1 MRPTPHIEVE
11 MSDLIKNLL
20 NLDDAG
26 SALVSSKMQA
36 VYGGLLQ
43 TLAIQPEAVRLFPTL
58 GAGMGAHTSV
68 ESSEYDSYGRAQIV
82 NSQATD
88 IPAADIGKINRNA
101 TLFQIANHIRFSTME
116 LEVAA
121 RSGAPLDLGKH
132 QAAMI
137 AQAAEI
143 DRIFWQGD
151 ASHGITGFN
160 GFDFAQVEI
169 KNDGTGSSKLWETK
183 GAAEIARDMRALVR
197 AVATRTNGLVRADTL
212 YLSGDAMELAAS
224 KHINGKTALAIF
236 AETSPG
242 VNVVESVAMKTLG
255 GKDIL
260 AMQKSAATGGI
271 WLPMFGNRHPEQ
283 RDGLGVKV
291 IFESRTAGLVV
302 GNSKAIVTAAGI
314 V

>member
-1 MRPTPHIEVE
+1 
-11 MSDLIKNLL
+11 MSELIKSLL

-26 SALVSSKMQA
+26 SALVSSKLQA

-43 TLAIQPEAVRLFPTL
+43 QLSVQPEAVRLFPVL
-58 GAGMGAHTSV
+58 GEGMGAHTSV

-82 NSQATD
+82 HNKATD

-101 TLFQIANHIRFSTME
+101 NLFQIANYVCFSTME

-121 RSGAPLDLGKH
+121 RTGSPLDQGKH

-151 ASHGITGFN
+151 ASYGITGFN
-160 GFDFAQVEI
+160 GFNFAQVDL
-169 KNDGTGSSKLWETK
+169 KSDGAGNSKTWESK

-197 AVATRTNGLVRADTL
+197 AIAVNTNSLVRADTL
-212 YLSGDAMELAAS
+212 YLSGDAMELAAT
-224 KHINGKTALAIF
+224 KNINGKTALAIF
-236 AETSPG
+236 AETMPG

-260 AMQKSAATGGI
+260 ALQKSAAVGGI
-271 WLPMFGNRHPEQ
+271 WLPMFGYRHPEQ
-283 RDGLGVKV
+283 REGLGIKT
-291 IFESRTAGLVV
+291 IFESRTAGLVI
-302 GNSKAIVTAAGI
+302 GNSRAIVTATGI

>member
-1 MRPTPHIEVE
+1 
-11 MSDLIKNLL
+11 MSDLIKSIINT
-20 NLDDAG
+20 DDAG
-26 SALVSSKMQA
+26 SALVTSKLQA

-43 TLAIQPEAVRLFPTL
+43 ALAIQPEAVRLFPTL

-68 ESSEYDSYGRAQIV
+68 ETSEYDSYGRAQIV
-82 NSQATD
+82 HNQATD

-101 TLFQIANHIRFSTME
+101 VLFQIANYIRFSTME
-116 LEVAA
+116 LEAAA
-121 RSGAPLDLGKH
+121 RAGVPLDQGKH

-151 ASHGITGFN
+151 ASHGITGFKDFN
-160 GFDFAQVEI
+160 FAQVEV
-169 KNDGTGSSKLWETK
+169 KADGTGNSKTWESK

-197 AVATRTNGLVRADTL
+197 SIATRTDGLVRADTL
-212 YLSGDAMELAAS
+212 YLSGDAMELAAT

-271 WLPMFGNRHPEQ
+271 WLPMFGHRHAEQ
-283 RDGLGVKV
+283 RDGLGIKTV
-291 IFESRTAGLVV
+291 FESRTAGLVI
-302 GNSKAIVTAAGI
+302 GNSKAIATATGI

>member
-1 MRPTPHIEVE
+1 
-11 MSDLIKNLL
+11 MSELIKSLL

-26 SALVSSKMQA
+26 SALVSSKLQA

-43 TLAIQPEAVRLFPTL
+43 QLAVQPEAVRLFPVL
-58 GAGMGAHTSV
+58 GEGMGAHTSV
-68 ESSEYDSYGRAQIV
+68 ESSEYNSYGRAQIV
-82 NSQATD
+82 HNKATD

-101 TLFQIANHIRFSTME
+101 NLFQIANYICFSTME

-121 RSGAPLDLGKH
+121 RTGAPLDQGKH

-151 ASHGITGFN
+151 ASYGITGFN
-160 GFDFAQVEI
+160 NFNFAQVDL
-169 KNDGTGSSKLWETK
+169 KADGNGNSKTWESK

-197 AVATRTNGLVRADTL
+197 SIAVNTNSLVRADTL
-212 YLSGDAMELAAS
+212 YLSGDAMELAAT
-224 KHINGKTALAIF
+224 KNINGKTALAIF
-236 AETSPG
+236 AETMPG
-242 VNVVESVAMKTLG
+242 VNVIESVAMKVLG

-260 AMQKSAATGGI
+260 AMQKSAAVGGI
-271 WLPMFGNRHPEQ
+271 WLPMFGYRHPEQ
-283 RDGLGVKV
+283 REGLGIKT

-302 GNSKAIVTAAGI
+302 GNSKAIMTATGI

>member
-1 MRPTPHIEVE
+1 
-11 MSDLIKNLL
+11 MSELIKSLL
-20 NLDDAG
+20 NLDDAE
-26 SALVSSKMQA
+26 SALVSSKLQA

-43 TLAIQPEAVRLFPTL
+43 QLAVQPEAVRLFPVL
-58 GAGMGAHTSV
+58 GEGMGAHTSV

-82 NSQATD
+82 HNKATD

-101 TLFQIANHIRFSTME
+101 NLFQIANYICFSTME

-121 RSGAPLDLGKH
+121 RTGSPLDQGKH

-151 ASHGITGFN
+151 ASYGITGFN
-160 GFDFAQVEI
+160 GFNFAQVDL
-169 KNDGTGSSKLWETK
+169 KADGTGNSKTWESK

-197 AVATRTNGLVRADTL
+197 AIAINTNSLVRADTL
-212 YLSGDAMELAAS
+212 YLSGDAMELAAT
-224 KHINGKTALAIF
+224 KNINGKTALAIF
-236 AETSPG
+236 AETMPG

-260 AMQKSAATGGI
+260 ALQKSAAVGGI
-271 WLPMFGNRHPEQ
+271 WLPMFGYRHPEQ
-283 RDGLGVKV
+283 REGLGIKT
-291 IFESRTAGLVV
+291 IFESRTAGLVI
-302 GNSKAIVTAAGI
+302 GNSKAIVTATGI

>member
-1 MRPTPHIEVE
+1 
-11 MSDLIKNLL
+11 MSDLIKSLL

-26 SALVSSKMQA
+26 SALVTSKLQA

-43 TLAIQPEAVRLFPTL
+43 QLAVQPEAVRLFPVL
-58 GAGMGAHTSV
+58 GQGMGAHTSV

-82 NSQATD
+82 HNKATD

-101 TLFQIANHIRFSTME
+101 NLFQIANYVCFSTME

-121 RSGAPLDLGKH
+121 RTGSPLDQGKH

-151 ASHGITGFN
+151 ASYGITGFS
-160 GFDFAQVEI
+160 GFNFAQTEV
-169 KNDGTGSSKLWETK
+169 KNDGTGNSK

-197 AVATRTNGLVRADTL
+197 SIAVQTNGLVRADNI
-212 YLSGDAMELAAS
+212 YLSPEALEIAAT
-224 KHINGKTALAIF
+224 KNINGKTALQLF
-236 AETSPG
+236 AETMPG
-242 VNVVESVAMKTLG
+242 VTVTESVAMKTLG
-255 GKDIL
+255 GRDIL
-260 AMQKSAATGGI
+260 ALYKSAAVGGI
-271 WLPMFGNRHPEQ
+271 WLPMFGYRHPEQ
-283 RDGLGVKV
+283 REGLGIKT
-291 IFESRTAGLVV
+291 IFESRTAGLVI
-302 GNSKAIVTAAGI
+302 GNSKAIATAAGI